1 MLGKFGG
8 QEHHVDL
15 AHETKV
21 TRRLL
26 SDNLE
31 RKDQTEIKATL
42 ICVDVS
48 WVILGLDFSDPP
60 RLSYWQTVTGST

>member
-1 MLGKFGG
+1 VLGKFGG

-31 RKDQTEIKATL
+31 RKDRTEIKATL
-42 ICVDVS
+42 ICVDVG
-48 WVILGLDFSDPP
+48 WVILDYGKGWIFSI
-60 RLSYWQTVTGST
+60 YHG